1 MTTDALRE
9 EVTRWAC
16 AEQSQKTCYL
26 KAKVRVLDIK
36 PSCLVS
42 VNTGELQWRSVGFT
56 LKAAK
61 PDLDFPSAWG
71 QKMEKGAWR
80 DLGTQE
86 EVGGDPS

>member
-1 MTTDALRE
+1 MTTDALGE
-9 EVTRWAC
+9 EVTRWAR
-16 AEQSQKTCYL
+16 AKQSQKTCDL

-42 VNTGELQWRSVGFT
+42 VDTGEPQWCSVGFT

-71 QKMEKGAWR
+71 QRTKKGTRR

-86 EVGGDPS
+86 KVGGDPS